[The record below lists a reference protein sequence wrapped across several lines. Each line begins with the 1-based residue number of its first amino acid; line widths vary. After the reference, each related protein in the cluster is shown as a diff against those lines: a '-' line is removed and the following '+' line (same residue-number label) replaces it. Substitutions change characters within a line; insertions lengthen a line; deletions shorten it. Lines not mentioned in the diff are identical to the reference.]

1 MILKPVL
8 TEKSLNEAKKNKY
21 TFEVDRGLT
30 KTEIKALIEKTFNTK
45 VLGIATINVK
55 GGAKTTIRGQRKN
68 IRAVKKALVETKDKL
83 EIFEEK
89 K

>member
-1 MILKPVL
+1 MIIKPVL
-8 TEKSLNEAKKNKY
+8 TEKSLNLAKKNRY
-21 TFEVDRGLT
+21 TFEVGKNLT
-30 KTEIKALIEKTFNTK
+30 KPEIASLVEKTFDTK
-45 VLGIATINVK
+45 VLNVSTSNLK
-55 GGAKTTIRGQRKN
+55 GGVKTTIRGQKKN